1 MSGCKYITISYNIL
15 SDNRLNSTDKLV
27 YGIIESACRMYDS
40 CCTMSN
46 DTIAKILNTTTRTIQ
61 SSISKLVKY
70 KFIYRK
76 IENANESYI
85 KLRSMTVIQDT
96 DTTKNTSHKYNNK
109 NNNKYIVEIKEIIDY
124 LNLKAR
130 KNFRSLTAATQ
141 SLIKARLNEGFTVED
156 FKKVIDIKCSEWLG
170 SDYAQYL
177 RPQTLFGTKFE
188 SYLNSI
194 DTVKPKKD
202 FDILS
207 TYETL

>member
-15 SDNRLNSTDKLV
+15 SDKRLNSTDKLV

-96 DTTKNTSHKYNNK
+96 DTTKNTSYPHEENFTPPMKKTSHKYNNK
-109 NNNKYIVEIKEIIDY
+109 NNNKWDRVIKQE
-124 LNLKAR
+124 
-130 KNFRSLTAATQ
+130 
-141 SLIKARLNEGFTVED
+141 
-156 FKKVIDIKCSEWLG
+156 
-170 SDYAQYL
+170 
-177 RPQTLFGTKFE
+177 
-188 SYLNSI
+188 
-194 DTVKPKKD
+194 
-202 FDILS
+202 
-207 TYETL
+207 

>member
-15 SDNRLNSTDKLV
+15 SDKRLNSTDKLV

-96 DTTKNTSHKYNNK
+96 DTTKNTSYPHEENFTPPMKKTSHKYNNK
-109 NNNKYIVEIKEIIDY
+109 NNNHMNFINIIIINNNNNNNKVRSAPRRGRTPEGDN
-124 LNLKAR
+124 NL
-130 KNFRSLTAATQ
+130 
-141 SLIKARLNEGFTVED
+141 
-156 FKKVIDIKCSEWLG
+156 
-170 SDYAQYL
+170 
-177 RPQTLFGTKFE
+177 
-188 SYLNSI
+188 
-194 DTVKPKKD
+194 
-202 FDILS
+202 
-207 TYETL
+207 